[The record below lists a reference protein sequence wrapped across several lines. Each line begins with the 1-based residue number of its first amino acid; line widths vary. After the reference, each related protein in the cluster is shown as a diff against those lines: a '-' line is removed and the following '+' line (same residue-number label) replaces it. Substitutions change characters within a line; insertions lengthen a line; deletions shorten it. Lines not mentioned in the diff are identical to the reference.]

1 MRAEP
6 QGPFDSGHPG
16 CLRGNQAPKVAP
28 QRGAARVGWTLLCL
42 FLLSAGLR
50 LASIQH
56 GGPDNYLPDT
66 HVVRNALGM
75 AKDKHPVPPS
85 GQYSSYPYLLSYTLL
100 PVYAG
105 QYAWGRARGEWRN
118 ADDFKSAVMSDPWR
132 VHLPAR
138 VVLALLAALAPLF
151 VYLGLRRCGL
161 GVGAVWGAVFLAT
174 CLLHVHHSEQERP
187 WAPLI
192 SAMMAC
198 GWASAAYV
206 QSARPRWLLVAGLTA
221 GLAVATHQGGLAA
234 ALMPAIAW
242 VLVNA
247 RAPQRK
253 TWARAI
259 GLGFACAASFM
270 VVALVL
276 GYPFLLLHGAPAGDA
291 VVMNDQLQGTQHFTL
306 GGQSTVFGFRWATL
320 ERLSKILVGYDPGLV
335 LVGVVGLW
343 AALRSRASRPTVL
356 FALIW
361 GAYFLTN
368 VNDRA
373 RYLLPFAGGLCWAAG
388 FAAERLWK
396 HRLGQGALLAALTLA
411 MVQVARLH
419 YVLQQTDTRGLLEAR
434 LQPDRERLSLAM
446 DIGGPNL
453 PLDVTSL
460 QRIGTLRD
468 LYAREQHRLYQ
479 LLAQEA
485 KQPGFR
491 VLPFEALLALDRRH
505 YGSWLWPKA
514 QEKYGND
521 LPAILDQEG
530 ITHVVLADTTPHDT
544 RTPIWLD
551 PLPPLPREGPNL
563 SAQAGPIPK
572 LAPLP
577 LQDPLLE
584 IHPGRHGTLP
594 EHARLPWVMEF
605 PLRDLWQ
612 VERPGPVLRLYAWPP
627 PEHRAR

>member
-6 QGPFDSGHPG
+6 SAAANDRPT
-16 CLRGNQAPKVAP
+16 RG
-28 QRGAARVGWTLLCL
+28 RARVGLILTLL

-75 AKDKHPVPPS
+75 AKDKNPIPPS
-85 GQYSSYPYLLSYTLL
+85 GQYSTYPYLLSYTLL

-105 QYAWGRARGEWRN
+105 QYALGRAQGEWRN
-118 ADDFKSAVMSDPWR
+118 AEEFKSAVMSDPWR

-138 VVLALLAALAPLF
+138 VVLALLAAFAPLF

-174 CLLHVHHSEQERP
+174 CLLHVQHSEQERP

-192 SAMMAC
+192 SALMAC

-206 QSARPRWLLVAGLTA
+206 QSARPRWLVLAGVCA
-221 GLAVATHQGGLAA
+221 GLAVAIHQGGLAG

-242 VLVNA
+242 VLVSLRPA
-247 RAPQRK
+247 DRGAWTRALG
-253 TWARAI
+253 W
-259 GLGFACAASFM
+259 GFACAGTFLL
-270 VVALVL
+270 VAIPL
-276 GYPFLLLHGAPAGDA
+276 GYPFLLVHGPPAGDA
-291 VVMNDQLQGTQHFTL
+291 VVMSDQLEGTQHFTL

-335 LVGVVGLW
+335 LMALLGVWG
-343 AALRSRASRPTVL
+343 ALRSRAARPTVL
-356 FALIW
+356 FALVW

-368 VNDRA
+368 INDHA
-373 RYLLPFAGGLCWAAG
+373 RYLLPFAGGLAWAGG

-396 HRLGQGALLAALTLA
+396 HRAGQVALLAVLSLAL
-411 MVQVARLH
+411 VQIARLH
-419 YVLQQTDTRGLLEAR
+419 YVLQQADTRAVLRAQLE
-434 LQPDRERLSLAM
+434 PDRERLALAV
-446 DIGGPNL
+446 DLGGPNL
-453 PLDVTSL
+453 PLDLTSL
-460 QRIGTLRD
+460 ERLGKLRD

-485 KQPGFR
+485 DHKGFR
-491 VLPFEALLALDRRH
+491 ALPLESLVALDRRH
-505 YGSWLWPKA
+505 YASWLWPKA
-514 QEKYGND
+514 KEVYGED
-521 LPAILDQEG
+521 LGAIFDREG
-530 ITHVVLADTTPHDT
+530 ITHVVLADTTPHDA

-551 PLPPLPREGPNL
+551 PLPPRTVEGPNL
-563 SAQAGPIPK
+563 STQKGPLPK
-572 LAPLP
+572 LPPLP
-577 LQDPLLE
+577 LGKPVLE
-584 IHPGRHGTLP
+584 ISPSRSAAAP
-594 EHARLPWVMEF
+594 DDARLPWVMEF

-612 VERPGPVLRLYAWPP
+612 VERPGPLLRVYEWP
-627 PEHRAR
+627 RASERDG